1 MQWLREQRVID
12 YSLLVGV
19 SVREGFDAAAH
30 RAAWIAERRDEL
42 ASLHAAFAREAASRA
57 PLAGCFDLLTL
68 ERFCARAY
76 ADSSAAHPRL
86 DARGGSD
93 ASDAAEAV
101 GLYGGFA
108 RQWRDGLP
116 TVRRAPDGA
125 RVEGEALVF
134 LGVIDIFVPFSSR
147 KAAEHQ
153 TKRVLAGGA
162 QDFSVVPPDAY
173 ADRFLGFITSI
184 IQADAED

>member
-30 RAAWIAERRDEL
+30 RAAWIAERRDAL
-42 ASLHAAFAREAASRA
+42 QALHAAFSREAASVA

-86 DARGGSD
+86 DALGGGDED
-93 ASDAAEAV
+93 AAV

-116 TVRRAPDGA
+116 TVRRAADGA
-125 RVEGEALVF
+125 RVEGEALVY

-162 QDFSVVPPDAY
+162 EDFSVVPPDAY
-173 ADRFLGFITSI
+173 ADRFLAFVTSI
-184 IQADAED
+184 IQGDAED